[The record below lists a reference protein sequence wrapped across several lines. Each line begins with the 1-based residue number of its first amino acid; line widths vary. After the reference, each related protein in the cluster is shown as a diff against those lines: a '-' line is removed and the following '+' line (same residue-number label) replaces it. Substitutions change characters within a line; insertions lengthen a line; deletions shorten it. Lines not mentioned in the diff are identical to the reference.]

1 MKKLFLFLTLT
12 IFSGALIAQDTLTG
26 WTFPVNSGADSLN
39 ANLGT
44 TQNMSYDLRFQWV
57 TPNDTTMNTIFFT
70 DGATSYAAA
79 TIGWDNCA
87 DNKYWSIKFKAPG
100 YENIKVSSAQKSIYG
115 TPAAGQKE
123 YTAGPR
129 DFKLQWKLSS
139 GTFED
144 VPNGTITVA
153 NDWTTGKVTDL
164 PVPVVDQGS
173 SSVYLRWIC
182 TSNLDIYGEDDV
194 TPNGIS
200 MIDDIL
206 VTGTAPSG
214 TEDILYTNRVQ
225 LYPNPNN
232 GVFSVRSTVPVSC
245 IEVIDLSGKTV
256 YHALAQGTNQ
266 SINLGKISKGAYI
279 LKVRFIDS
287 DKTYSARFQID

>member
-1 MKKLFLFLTLT
+1 MKKLLLIVTMAMFCGILNAQNT
-12 IFSGALIAQDTLTG
+12 IAG
-26 WTFPVNSGADSLN
+26 WTFPVNSGPDSLN

-44 TQNMSYDLRFQWV
+44 TQNMSYDIRFQWV
-57 TPNDTTMNTIFFT
+57 TPNDTTMNTIIFT
-70 DGATSYAAA
+70 EGATDFAAA
-79 TIGWDNCA
+79 TTGWDNCA

-100 YENIKVSSAQKSIYG
+100 YENIKVSSAQKGTYG
-115 TPAAGQKE
+115 TPVAGEKTF
-123 YTAGPR
+123 TAGPR
-129 DFKLQWKLSS
+129 DFKLQWRLSS

-182 TSNLDIYGEDDV
+182 TSNLDIYGEVDV
-194 TPNGIS
+194 TPTGIS

-214 TEDILYTNRVQ
+214 TEDILFTNRVQ
-225 LYPNPNN
+225 LYPSPNN
-232 GVFSVRSTVPVSC
+232 GNFSVRSTVPVSG
-245 IEVIDLSGKTV
+245 IEVTDLTGKV
-256 YHALAQGTNQ
+256 VFKQQVQGTDQ
-266 SINLGKISKGAYI
+266 KVSLGNVSKGVYF

-287 DKTYSARFQID
+287 EKTYTTRFLVD